1 MNRWKVIKRN
11 NRWRVLDGGAWHE
24 THDTL
29 VDAHTAATQ
38 NAVAA
43 DLYSPGGL
51 TCLATL
57 RQREREWIV
66 AKEGA
71 LHPPLAE
78 WEKELLYCYHEAR
91 VPR

>member
-1 MNRWKVIKRN
+1 MNRWKVVKRN

-29 VDAHTAATQ
+29 VEAHTAATQ

-43 DLYSPGGL
+43 ELYSPGGL

-57 RQREREWIV
+57 RQREREWV
-66 AKEGA
+66 LAK
-71 LHPPLAE
+71 HPYPLAE
-78 WEKELLYCYHEAR
+78 WEKELLYGFHSAGVTR
-91 VPR
+91 